1 MSLTH
6 ESERVSEALIRS
18 MEHHT
23 RFNQRHPE
31 TAIHHSSGPLN
42 IALSREA
49 GSRGAAI
56 ARAVGARLGWKVYD
70 HELLEVMARDL
81 HVRVKLLENVDERHV
96 SWLQET
102 VEAFCK
108 VGSVREGTYV
118 RHLVETLLS
127 LAADGH
133 CVMVGRG
140 AAFVLPA
147 ASTLRVR
154 LMAPL
159 EDRIGNVAHEQNL
172 SRHDAARSI
181 ARIDRERLLFV
192 RQHFLHD
199 PSDPGHYDLVLNT
212 ARFPIEECAELIV
225 DAAHTKEHAAAA
237 PLLV

>member
-1 MSLTH
+1 MSLIH
-6 ESERVSEALIRS
+6 EGERVSEALIRS
-18 MEHHT
+18 MEHHA
-23 RFNQRHPE
+23 RFQVGRSEAAP
-31 TAIHHSSGPLN
+31 HHEYGPLN
-42 IALSREA
+42 IAVSRET

-56 ARAVGARLGWKVYD
+56 ARAVGARLDWKVYD

-96 SWLQET
+96 GWLQEA

-108 VGSVREGTYV
+108 VGSVREETYV
-118 RHLVETLLS
+118 RRLVETMLS
-127 LAADGH
+127 LAGSGR

-159 EDRIGNVAHEQNL
+159 EDRIATVAHEQNL
-172 SRHDAARSI
+172 SRHDAARHI
-181 ARIDRERLLFV
+181 ANTDRDRLQFV

-199 PSDPGHYDLVLNT
+199 PSDSGHYDLVLNT

-225 DAAHTKEHAAAA
+225 DAAHTKEHS
-237 PLLV
+237 LVSA

>member
-6 ESERVSEALIRS
+6 EGERVSEALIRS

-23 RFNQRHPE
+23 RFSHE
-31 TAIHHSSGPLN
+31 YTAVVHQYEYGPLN
-42 IALSREA
+42 IAISRET
-49 GSRGAAI
+49 GSKGAAI
-56 ARAVGARLGWKVYD
+56 ARAVGARLDWKVYD

-96 SWLQET
+96 SWLQEA
-102 VEAFCK
+102 VETFCK
-108 VGSVREGTYV
+108 VGSIREGTYV
-118 RHLVETLLS
+118 RHLVETMLS
-127 LAADGH
+127 LAGNGH

-159 EDRIGNVAHEQNL
+159 EDRIVNVAHERNL
-172 SRHDAARSI
+172 SRHDAARYI
-181 ARIDRERLLFV
+181 AGVDRERLQFV
-192 RQHFLHD
+192 RQHFMHD
-199 PSDPGHYDLVLNT
+199 PSDSGHYDLVLNT

-225 DAAHTKEHAAAA
+225 DAAHTKEHAAHSM
-237 PLLV
+237 